1 MGLSRKLSDASELLC
16 APLAG
21 KVGECAHLEHEFAAK
36 DSQCPVYAVCVCNL
50 TRIEHPGES
59 WLIHSQNARQRF
71 KREIALAASE
81 YKRSLCRNV
90 SRHSDTVFI
99 TSQRAGF
106 WDELIIIDPSCNC
119 F

>member
-1 MGLSRKLSDASELLC
+1 MPGLCCLCLQPDEDRAS
-16 APLAG
+16 
-21 KVGECAHLEHEFAAK
+21 
-36 DSQCPVYAVCVCNL
+36 
-50 TRIEHPGES
+50 GES

-99 TSQRAGF
+99 TSQRARF